1 MQYNLFSSDKF
12 TFFCLSS
19 GSCGNCYFI
28 GNGDYGI
35 LIDVGLGVR
44 TIRKRLREHEY
55 DFEHIRAILITHD
68 HLDHIK
74 SVGTF
79 AHRHNIPIYA
89 TQAVHD
95 AIDGHRLI
103 RYDIGSS
110 RRIIKKGVSFQVED
124 FRFTAFDVP
133 HDSQDNS
140 GYFIE
145 FGNHKMTLATDIGQ
159 LTDEMTPYLVQA
171 NHLIIESNYDEE
183 MLRTGSY
190 PYHLKERITSGLGHI
205 SNRQAGEFLAEHCQ
219 DHVRNIWLC
228 HLSKDNNSPE
238 IAYET
243 IEKHLTDGG
252 IEVGKQLSLH
262 VLERNKLSP
271 MIKFYERN
279 EEQETKQ

>member
-1 MQYNLFSSDKF
+1 MQYNLFSSDQY

-35 LIDVGLGVR
+35 LIDVGIGVR
-44 TIRKRLREHEY
+44 TIRKRLREHGY

-68 HLDHIK
+68 HFDHIK

-79 AHRHNIPIYA
+79 AHRHKIPVFA
-89 TQAVHD
+89 TQKVHH
-95 AIDGHRLI
+95 AISNHSMI
-103 RYDIGSS
+103 RYDIGAS
-110 RRIIKKGVSFQVED
+110 RRVIEKKVSFQIED
-124 FRFTAFDVP
+124 FRFTAFEIP
-133 HDSQDNS
+133 HDSHDHS

-159 LTDEMTPYLVQA
+159 LTDEMIPYLVKA

-190 PYHLKERITSGLGHI
+190 PYYLKERITSGRGHI
-205 SNRQAGEFLAEHCQ
+205 SNRQTGEFLAEHCQ

-228 HLSKDNNSPE
+228 HLSNDNNSPE
-238 IAYET
+238 IAYQT
-243 IEKHLTDGG
+243 IEKYLVAKGMKLG
-252 IEVGKQLSLH
+252 EQLQLH

-271 MIKFYERN
+271 KVKFYGVCCVE
-279 EEQETKQ
+279 